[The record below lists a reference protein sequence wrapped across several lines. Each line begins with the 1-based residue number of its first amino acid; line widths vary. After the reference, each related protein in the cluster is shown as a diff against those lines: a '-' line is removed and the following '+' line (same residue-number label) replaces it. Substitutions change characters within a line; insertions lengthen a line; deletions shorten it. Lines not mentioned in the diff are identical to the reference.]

1 MFTLSKSVKLSP
13 RLLLAS
19 VAVTAVASLGFVL
32 SVPADMAFASENTPQ
47 SAVEQSIEHGS
58 LMTDLQSGAIT
69 DDQLEAAA
77 STGITVNGH
86 HIDNWINLTPE
97 QQKQADS
104 AQAQLEADPALK
116 AEAYDD
122 LKGSVIATPSAP
134 AADPSGITESKHWW
148 NRFVPSDHWFHISG
162 AVVKWVVV
170 SGAAVAAASLC
181 GSFDLSKVSCAL
193 VGVLFAGGSQ
203 LLNGWNCENNGLWID
218 VPYIW
223 KSNCN

>member
-1 MFTLSKSVKLSP
+1 MFTLSKTAKMSP

-19 VAVTAVASLGFVL
+19 VAVAAVASLGFVL
-32 SVPADMAFASENTPQ
+32 SVPADMAFAAEKTPQ
-47 SAVEQSIEHGS
+47 SAVEQSIERGS

-69 DDQLEAAA
+69 DAQLEAAA

-86 HIDNWINLTPE
+86 HIDNWIDLTPA

-116 AEAYDD
+116 TQAYED
-122 LKGSVIATPSAP
+122 LKGSAIASPSAP
-134 AADPSGITESKHWW
+134 ATDPSGITEDKHWW
-148 NRFVPSDHWFHISG
+148 NRFVPADHWFHVS
-162 AVVKWVVV
+162 ASVVKWVVA
-170 SGAAVAAASLC
+170 SGATIGAAALC

-193 VGVLFAGGSQ
+193 VGILVAGGSQ
-203 LLNGWNCENNGLWID
+203 LLGGWNCERNGLWID
-218 VPYIW
+218 LPYYW

>member
-1 MFTLSKSVKLSP
+1 MFTLAKTPKLNP
-13 RLLLAS
+13 RLLLTS
-19 VAVTAVASLGFVL
+19 VAITAVASLGFVL
-32 SVPADMAFASENTPQ
+32 SVPADMAFAAEQTPQ
-47 SAVEQSIEHGS
+47 SVVEQSIERGS
-58 LMTDLQSGAIT
+58 LMTDLQSGAVT
-69 DDQLEAAA
+69 DAQLEAAA

-86 HIDNWINLTPE
+86 HIDNWINLTPA

-134 AADPSGITESKHWW
+134 AADPSGITEDKHWW
-148 NRFVPSDHWFHISG
+148 NRFVPADHWFHISG

-170 SGAAVAAASLC
+170 SGAAIGAASLC
-181 GSFDLSKVSCAL
+181 GTFDLSKVSCAL
-193 VGVLFAGGSQ
+193 VGVLLAGSSQ
-203 LLNGWNCENNGLWID
+203 LLNGWNCERNGLWID
-218 VPYIW
+218 LPYIW